1 MNFNSIAFACFLPV
15 VFLLYWTLFKRKQWI
30 LLLISSYIFYM
41 NWSVKYALLLL
52 FTTAVTYCCGNLL
65 RKAKSVKIRKLILG
79 CAVFSCIGVLF
90 LFKYINL
97 FTDTLSNIAGIFGMQ
112 LQPITLSLLL
122 PVGISFYTFQTL
134 SYVIDVYY
142 ERVYPERH
150 FGKYAAFISF
160 FPQLV
165 AGPIERTDNLLPQ
178 IKQEHY
184 FQYNDVV
191 YGLRQML
198 WGFYKKIV
206 IADTLAYYVDLV
218 YDMPYAYEG
227 GALLISSL
235 FFSLQIYCDFSG
247 YSDIAIGTAKLFG
260 INLMKN
266 FGNPYLSVSINEF
279 WKNWHIS
286 LSSWFRDYVY
296 IPLGGNRKGTVRK
309 YINILITFLLSGL
322 WHGADMTFVL
332 WGGVHGLAQ
341 IAENLFVSRKR
352 KFHWLSVI
360 GVFSFVSFVWIFF
373 RANNIQEALYI
384 IQHMFVGITSP
395 LTFVQNGLITIGI
408 GKWTCFQ
415 IAGCVAIL
423 IVFDII
429 SLRSN
434 PLEDIS
440 KLPRILRRGIYYAL
454 GVVLIICCFRNIGE
468 NQFVYFQF

>member
-1 MNFNSIAFACFLPV
+1 M
-15 VFLLYWTLFKRKQWI
+15 
-30 LLLISSYIFYM
+30 
-41 NWSVKYALLLL
+41 
-52 FTTAVTYCCGNLL
+52 
-65 RKAKSVKIRKLILG
+65 
-79 CAVFSCIGVLF
+79 LF
-90 LFKYINL
+90 LFKYIKL
-97 FTDTLSNIAGIFGMQ
+97 FADTLNNIVQIFGIQ

-142 ERVYPERH
+142 ERVCPERH

-178 IKQEHY
+178 IKEEHD

-266 FGNPYLSVSINEF
+266 FSNPYFSSSINEF

-296 IPLGGNRKGTVRK
+296 IPLGGNQKGTVRK
-309 YINILITFLLSGL
+309 HINTLVTFLLSGL

-341 IAENLFVSRKR
+341 IVENLFANRK
-352 KFHWLSVI
+352 KQFHWLSVI
-360 GVFSFVSFVWIFF
+360 GVFLFVSFAWIFF
-373 RANNIQEALYI
+373 RADNVQEALYI
-384 IQHMFVGITSP
+384 IQHMFVGITYP
-395 LTFVQNGLITIGI
+395 LTFVRNGLITIGI
-408 GKWTCFQ
+408 GKGIFFQ
-415 IAGCVAIL
+415 IAGCLAIL
-423 IVFDII
+423 IIFDMIN
-429 SLRSN
+429 LRSN

-440 KLPRILRRGIYYAL
+440 KLPKILRWGIYYAL